1 MPDLGPT
8 KSRSRAFAAV
18 SVAVAVT
25 AMVGRPPADA
35 AGSPPSP
42 LTVVTSRA
50 SVPSSGGSDAG
61 ASSQA
66 RVDRDGDTVFAS
78 TAPLSSADGDT
89 ASDVYLRTAGGTTR
103 LISRTSNH
111 HAANAASDEPA
122 ISVDGRFVA
131 FRSAATDLA
140 ASGPAPAVGRTAVY
154 LYDRNPDGAG
164 LDVHPT
170 MSMVSVTGEAHPV
183 EANGD
188 SDQPTVADAGDTAYV
203 AFRSVAGNLRSGD
216 INGVADVFVHFGTKT
231 EGVSNGPDIG
241 KPSGDP
247 TIAATAKDIYV
258 AFDSTDTQLVANDT
272 NGVEDV
278 FVTRIPQPSGSTETE
293 LVSVTSA
300 GDPANGASSEPSIT
314 SAGGKI
320 AFASMAT
327 NLASTDTNAASDV
340 FVRDRSSK
348 TTTLVSYSDSDP
360 HRATTADATS
370 DTPAIS
376 ANGAW
381 VAFESTSTN
390 ITAHDT
396 NGFLDVF
403 ITDLVAPFAQ
413 LVSRRT
419 SGAQGTGPS
428 SAPGIAA
435 DGQWVAFASSA
446 SNLASGDGNGAA
458 DAFVSRRD
466 GTAPHAPTAT
476 PDSAHP
482 LNSTKWSAKGKITIT
497 LSGADGAS
505 TVESGIAGYSY
516 AWNHTKTYSPRETEN
531 LAGKTVT
538 TTLSTSS
545 ANYFHV
551 RAVDR
556 DGNWGPTKTIGPF
569 KIDTFDP
576 AVGAPHLS
584 PDGLTVKPR
593 VRVTWQPSDKGSGV
607 QGVDIYLS
615 TKTNTS
621 GWSKFAAYKTGLS
634 GSSYTIATRPGRDYQ
649 VRVRVHDKAG
659 NSTFRDATRSSTTEI
674 FGTPTPASAY
684 STPSGW
690 TVKSGSAYYGG
701 RAWVT
706 STKGRK
712 VTFSHINV
720 PAHGANAAVGE
731 ELGFVMTTCPTC
743 GEVKIIGSAPGEGSH
758 SFTVNLHSATTHPS
772 VIVARE
778 FGHDGNLPGLYP
790 TTATIEVISGHKPV
804 EIAGFGSVMTPQ
816 CGCI

>member
-1 MPDLGPT
+1 MPDLGAT

-18 SVAVAVT
+18 AVAVAVGGAVT
-25 AMVGRPPADA
+25 GAVGRPPADA
-35 AGSPPSP
+35 AGSPPP

-66 RVDRDGDTVFAS
+66 RVDRDGGTVFAS
-78 TAPLSSADGDT
+78 TAPLSSADGNA
-89 ASDVYLRTAGGTTR
+89 ASDVYLRTAGTTK
-103 LISRTSNH
+103 LISRASNH
-111 HAANAASDEPA
+111 HAANAASDEPV

-164 LDVHPT
+164 LDIHPT
-170 MSMVSVTGEAHPV
+170 MSMVSVTGDAHPV
-183 EANGD
+183 EANAD
-188 SDQPTVADAGDTAYV
+188 SDQPTVADSGGTAFV

-231 EGVSNGPDIG
+231 EGVSNGLDVG
-241 KPSGDP
+241 QPSGDP
-247 TIAATAKDIYV
+247 SIAATAKDIYV

-272 NGVEDV
+272 NSVEDV
-278 FVTRIPQPSGSTETE
+278 FVCRIPRPSGSAKTE

-314 SAGGKI
+314 SGGGKI

-348 TTTLVSYSDSDP
+348 TTKLVSYSSP
-360 HRATTADATS
+360 QRASTADGAS

-376 ANGAW
+376 ANGGW

-396 NGFLDVF
+396 NGFRDVF

-419 SGAQGTGPS
+419 SGTQGTGPS

-446 SNLASGDGNGAA
+446 SNLVSGDANGAA

-466 GTAPHAPTAT
+466 STAPRTPTAT
-476 PDSAHP
+476 PDSGHP
-482 LNSTKWSAKGKITIT
+482 LNSTKWSDQGKITIT

-505 TVESGIAGYSY
+505 AVESGIAGYSY
-516 AWNHTKTYSPRETEN
+516 VWNHTKTYSPRESEN
-531 LAGKTVT
+531 LAAKTVT
-538 TTLSTSS
+538 EMLSTSRS
-545 ANYFHV
+545 NYFHV

-569 KIDTFDP
+569 KIDTSDP
-576 AVGAPHLS
+576 SVGTPHLS
-584 PDGLTVKPR
+584 PDGLSRKPR
-593 VRVTWQPSDKGSGV
+593 VRVTWEPNDEGSGV
-607 QGVDIYLS
+607 QDVDIYLS
-615 TKTNTS
+615 NKTNTS
-621 GWSKFAAYKTGLS
+621 GWSTFSAYKKGLTGS
-634 GSSYTIATRPGRDYQ
+634 RYTIATKPGRDYQ
-649 VRVRVHDKAG
+649 VRLRVHDNAG
-659 NSTFRDATRSSTTEI
+659 NSTFRDATRSSTAEI

-690 TVKSGSAYYGG
+690 TVKSSAAFYGG
-701 RAWVT
+701 RAWET
-706 STKGRK
+706 ATKGRT
-712 VTFSHINV
+712 VTFSHIKV
-720 PAHGANAAVGE
+720 PSHGANAAVGE
-731 ELGFVMTTCPTC
+731 ELGFVVTTCPIC

-778 FGHDGNLPGLYP
+778 FGHDGDLPGLYP
-790 TTATIEVISGHKPV
+790 TTATIEVVSRHKPV
-804 EIAGFGSVMTPQ
+804 QISGFGSLMSPQ
-816 CGCI
+816 RR